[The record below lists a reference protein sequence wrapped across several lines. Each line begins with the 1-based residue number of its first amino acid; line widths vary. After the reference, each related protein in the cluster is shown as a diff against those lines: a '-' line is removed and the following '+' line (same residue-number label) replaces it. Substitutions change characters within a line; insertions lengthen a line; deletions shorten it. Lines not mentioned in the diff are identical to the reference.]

1 MNCGRGIRPSAVDGR
16 SNTHCQPGDDLDK
29 QTLASTMSAGKKTGD
44 SEQGSPGAAEPA
56 SALPAA
62 GRAGQSSRVQ
72 SVDSLRGLAAF
83 GVMLYHFVYLDALFP
98 SDTSFS
104 SSMKAATFYGHLGV
118 PVFFVISGFVLPYSL
133 EAAGY
138 HWRNFRTFV
147 AKRLVRLEPT
157 YLLSLAIHLG
167 LWAIASR
174 LPTFRGEPLQIEP
187 GRLLSHLGY
196 LSGLL
201 GYQWYSENYWTLGIE
216 FQFYIV
222 MALALP
228 LLIGPN
234 PWWRWA
240 AIVSLLGA
248 DLAQVPPTLFARY
261 GALFA
266 LGIETFVLRSPTRR
280 SQVDATLAGAAVVVL
295 AWSDGWVTAAAAAAT
310 AAIIGFDALPVW
322 RPILWLGTV
331 SYSLYLFHTI
341 VGQRVLHVGE
351 RFATNDASRVVV
363 LMAAIAAS
371 LVASWLVCF
380 FVEWPSQRLASRI
393 RYHKTPATV
402 GD

>member
-1 MNCGRGIRPSAVDGR
+1 
-16 SNTHCQPGDDLDK
+16 
-29 QTLASTMSAGKKTGD
+29 
-44 SEQGSPGAAEPA
+44 
-56 SALPAA
+56 
-62 GRAGQSSRVQ
+62 
-72 SVDSLRGLAAF
+72 
-83 GVMLYHFVYLDALFP
+83 MLYHFVYLDSLFP
-98 SDTSFS
+98 SDTAFS
-104 SSMKAATFYGHLGV
+104 SWMKAATFYGHLGV
-118 PVFFVISGFVLPYSL
+118 PVFFVISGFVLPHSL

-138 HWRNFRTFV
+138 RLRNFRTFV

-216 FQFYIV
+216 LQFYIV

-228 LLIGPN
+228 LLIGTN

-248 DLAQVPPTLFARY
+248 DFAQVPPTLFARY

-280 SQVDATLAGAAVVVL
+280 SRGDAALAGAAVVVL
-295 AWSDGWVTAAAAAAT
+295 TWSDGWVTAAAAAAT
-310 AAIIGFDALPVW
+310 ALIIGFDVLPGW
-322 RPILWLGTV
+322 RPILWLGSI

-341 VGQRVLHVGE
+341 IGQRVLHIGE

-393 RYHKTPATV
+393 RYHKTPATA